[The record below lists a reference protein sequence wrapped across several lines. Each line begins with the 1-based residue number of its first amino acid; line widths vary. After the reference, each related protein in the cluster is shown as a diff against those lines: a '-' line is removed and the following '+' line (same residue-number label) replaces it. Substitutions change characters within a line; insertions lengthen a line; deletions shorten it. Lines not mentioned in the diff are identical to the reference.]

1 MRLIVLAAPSGAG
14 KTTLAR
20 RLIAE
25 VPGLRF
31 SVSATTRSAR
41 DGEVNGEHYHFLSE
55 ADFRSR
61 IAAGAFAEYEE
72 VFPGRLYGTLHSELL
87 DPHRADIRGMVLDKD
102 VKGAMALKEMFGDSV
117 LTVFIAPPSL
127 EVLGDRLRARGSE
140 SEAGIQTRLARAAM
154 EMSYAQDFDRVVV
167 NDDLE
172 RAVAETADIVRT
184 FLDS

>member
-20 RLIAE
+20 RLLAD

-31 SVSATTRSAR
+31 SVSATTRPAR
-41 DGEVNGEHYHFLSE
+41 ADEVDGEHYHFLSE
-55 ADFRSR
+55 EDFRSR

-72 VFPGRLYGTLHSELL
+72 VFPGRLYGTLHSELA
-87 DPHRADIRGMVLDKD
+87 DPHRSEVRAMVLDKD
-102 VKGAMALKEMFGDSV
+102 VKGAMALKEMFRDSV

-127 EVLGDRLRARGSE
+127 EVLGERLRMRGSE

-167 NDDLE
+167 NGELE
-172 RAVAETADIVRT
+172 DAAAETADIVRS
-184 FLDS
+184 FLDT